1 MVNLTNELGI
11 SKNQN
16 VNVTYKGVTYNV
28 ELKNSN
34 LYVDGS
40 YLCPFELDCIGFDD
54 EKTLLEALYDCIGG
68 WVEGYE
74 MYSLQA
80 NLIK

>member
-1 MVNLTNELGI
+1 MSNLVINY
-11 SKNQN
+11 KN
-16 VNVTYKGVTYNV
+16 VNYNV
-28 ELKNSN
+28 ELKDSN

-54 EKTLLEALYDCIGG
+54 EKTLYEAVYDFIGG

-74 MYSLQA
+74 MYSLKE
-80 NLIK
+80 NNHIS

>member
-1 MVNLTNELGI
+1 MVKN
-11 SKNQN
+11 NQN

-80 NLIK
+80 NLNK